1 MTRSIVKLSYLITT
15 SLIAGS
21 YLSACWADGIP
32 TVNLDL
38 GKPGAPVA
46 ATFYGLMTEEI
57 NYSYEGGIYAELI
70 QNRIFRDNT
79 AAPAHWAVVQD
90 GGGKGAISLDESQPI
105 PGTVLARCLKLDAS
119 QASPGHRAGIAN
131 DGYWGI
137 PVKPKTT
144 YRASFYA
151 KSDSASHGPLTVS
164 IESNDGAKVLAAAQV
179 PQITNQWQKYTA
191 MLTTVGDVAPSAAN
205 RFVISTE
212 KPGAIWFNL
221 VSLFPPTYH
230 DRPNGNRIDI
240 MQILAE
246 MKPAFLR
253 LPGRQFP
260 RGGDHRGPLSLEEN
274 HRPARTTPRPSRLL
288 ALWSIRRAG
297 TAGIPGMVR
306 GFAHPAGARR
316 VCGLF
321 A

>member
-131 DGYWGI
+131 DGYWGMSRQTEDHLSGL
-137 PVKPKTT
+137 VL
-144 YRASFYA
+144 R
-151 KSDSASHGPLTVS
+151 
-164 IESNDGAKVLAAAQV
+164 KV
-179 PQITNQWQKYTA
+179 
-191 MLTTVGDVAPSAAN
+191 
-205 RFVISTE
+205 
-212 KPGAIWFNL
+212 
-221 VSLFPPTYH
+221 
-230 DRPNGNRIDI
+230 
-240 MQILAE
+240 
-246 MKPAFLR
+246 
-253 LPGRQFP
+253 RQRFP
-260 RGGDHRGPLSLEEN
+260 RPAHGQHREQRRREGSGRSAGPADYQPVAEVHGHADHRRRRGAFRGQPFRHFHGKTGGDPGQTLSRFS
-274 HRPARTTPRPSRLL
+274 RPPITTARMETG
-288 ALWSIRRAG
+288 SISCRSSLG
-297 TAGIPGMVR
+297 D
-306 GFAHPAGARR
+306 
-316 VCGLF
+316 
-321 A
+321 